1 MYWELIG
8 SVLASLGGASVVI
21 AGFAHFLGKI
31 WLDRI
36 SKQTAAKYDAEL
48 LTLKS
53 KSEFALSSFKTR
65 ADAEL
70 KSREEF
76 NGISL
81 EVYQGF
87 FQNRVSTYLELLKIK
102 NAYTTKMNEDFVT
115 EETEDWGNAYYSIY
129 SSLRKLV
136 IENQL
141 YISNE
146 LEQRF
151 SFLRMNAAE
160 YIKEADMTEGYS
172 VGDGDD
178 PNVTQEQLSK
188 VYKKLAGETY
198 QEMEDFFNQLDADV
212 KKLRSRI
219 EMDKN

>member
-1 MYWELIG
+1 MYWDLIG
-8 SVLASLGGASVVI
+8 SVLASFGGASVIVM
-21 AGFAHFLGKI
+21 GFAHFLGKI
-31 WLDRI
+31 WLDQI
-36 SKQTAAKYDAEL
+36 SKRTAAKYNAEL

-53 KSEFALSSFKTR
+53 KGKLALSSFKTK
-65 ADAEL
+65 AAAEL
-70 KSREEF
+70 KNREEF

-87 FQNRVSTYLELLKIK
+87 FQNRVSTYLKLLKIK
-102 NAYTTKMNEDFVT
+102 NAYTTKMHEDFIT
-115 EETEDWGNAYYSIY
+115 EEVEDWGNAYYSIY
-129 SSLRKLV
+129 SSLRDLV

-160 YIKEADMTEGYS
+160 YIKEADKTEGYS
-172 VGDGDD
+172 YGDD
-178 PNVTQEQLSK
+178 SNVTQERVSK
-188 VYKKLAGETY
+188 VYKKLASETY

>member
-21 AGFAHFLGKI
+21 AGFAHFLGKV

-48 LTLKS
+48 LTIKS

-212 KKLRSRI
+212 QKLRSRI